1 MEPSVAQ
8 ALLFAHSAFA
18 FREEQLRATMEEL
31 RALKSSYATLQAE
44 VETLKTRGCQW
55 LEMTIE
61 GSIVLENRATG
72 NVFAWP
78 SMTYMGQFIDGN
90 IVPVPFETA
99 FPASSPAPEASA
111 EAVPEA
117 VPESSPAPSE
127 EAVPEAV
134 AEAVA
139 ESSPAPSE
147 EAVAE
152 AVPAEK
158 KNPSKLAR
166 IFASLSSVLTDG
178 TKLSLTGL
186 TGRWEGTFAN
196 GKLAFQG
203 KVFNSPYAV
212 ACAHASV
219 ITDSHPKPTKPGNG
233 WIWIKIEDGPYAKK
247 TLAQAYDAY
256 FSAHFSA

>member
-1 MEPSVAQ
+1 MEPSVAE
-8 ALLFAHSAFA
+8 ALLFAHSAFV
-18 FREEQLRATMEEL
+18 FREEQLRSTMEEL
-31 RALKSSYATLQAE
+31 RALKSSYAALQAE
-44 VETLKTRGCQW
+44 VETLKTRGWQW

-72 NVFAWP
+72 NLFAWP
-78 SMTYMGQFIDGN
+78 SMTYMGRFIDGN

-99 FPASSPAPEASA
+99 FPASSPALEASA
-111 EAVPEA
+111 EP
-117 VPESSPAPSE
+117 
-127 EAVPEAV
+127 VPEAV
-134 AEAVA
+134 AEAEAVP
-139 ESSPAPSE
+139 ESPPAP
-147 EAVAE
+147 EAA
-152 AVPAEK
+152 PAEK

-196 GKLAFQG
+196 GKLTFQG

>member
-1 MEPSVAQ
+1 
-8 ALLFAHSAFA
+8 
-18 FREEQLRATMEEL
+18 
-31 RALKSSYATLQAE
+31 
-44 VETLKTRGCQW
+44 
-55 LEMTIE
+55 
-61 GSIVLENRATG
+61 
-72 NVFAWP
+72 
-78 SMTYMGQFIDGN
+78 MTYMGQFIDGN

-99 FPASSPAPEASA
+99 FPASSPAPSEEAVA
-111 EAVPEA
+111 EAVP
-117 VPESSPAPSE
+117 
-127 EAVPEAV
+127 
-134 AEAVA
+134 EAVA

>member
-1 MEPSVAQ
+1 MEPSVAE
-8 ALLFAHSAFA
+8 ALLFAHSAFV
-18 FREEQLRATMEEL
+18 FREEQLRSTMEEL
-31 RALKSSYATLQAE
+31 RALKSSYAALQAE

-61 GSIVLENRATG
+61 GSTVLENRATG

-99 FPASSPAPEASA
+99 FPASSPAPNTVP
-111 EAVPEA
+111 EAVPESSPAPEA

-127 EAVPEAV
+127 EA
-134 AEAVA
+134 A
-139 ESSPAPSE
+139 ES
-147 EAVAE
+147 E
-152 AVPAEK
+152 AVPVEK

-178 TKLSLTGL
+178 TKLSLTSL
-186 TGRWEGTFAN
+186 ASRWEGTFTD
-196 GKLAFQG
+196 GKL
-203 KVFNSPYAV
+203 VFEGNVFKSPYAV
-212 ACAHASV
+212 VTAHARV
-219 ITDSHPKPTKPGNG
+219 ITESHPKPTKPGNG

-247 TLAQAYDAY
+247 TLAQAYDAH

>member
-18 FREEQLRATMEEL
+18 FREEQLRSTMEEL

-44 VETLKTRGCQW
+44 VETLKTSGWQW

-78 SMTYMGQFIDGN
+78 SMTYMGKFIDGN

-99 FPASSPAPEASA
+99 FPASSPAPETVP

-117 VPESSPAPSE
+117 VPESPPAPEAVPEAVSESSPA
-127 EAVPEAV
+127 PEAV
-134 AEAVA
+134 AEAV
-139 ESSPAPSE
+139 SE
-147 EAVAE
+147 AA
-152 AVPAEK
+152 PAEK

-196 GKLAFQG
+196 GKLTFQG

-212 ACAHASV
+212 VSAHASL
-219 ITDSHPKPTKPGNG
+219 ITDSHPKPTKPGTG